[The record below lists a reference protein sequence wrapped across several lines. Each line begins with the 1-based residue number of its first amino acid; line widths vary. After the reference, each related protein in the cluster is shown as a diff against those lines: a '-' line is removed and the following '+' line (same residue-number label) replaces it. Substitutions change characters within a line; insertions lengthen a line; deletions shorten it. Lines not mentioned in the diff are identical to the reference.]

1 MAETISRD
9 RHKIGPSTLR
19 RRFRRLLHD
28 PNTKEERDQLR
39 TLLSYFDRESWEVYL
54 FGGLLR
60 DIATKGPFALPRD
73 IDLVVSDSTLQ
84 QIKLDFRSK
93 IEGENRFGGLSMRF
107 GEWSVDVWPVSE
119 TWAFKQHWDGE
130 VSPAELP
137 KTTFLNVEA
146 VVMGLSP
153 IPGHGRPV
161 YENGFFDA
169 LRGRVLSINFEKNPH
184 PESCITRTF
193 VTAANLRYRLGT
205 DLSKYIYEKLETV
218 GVDDVVEYQKNHYG
232 RVYLDYSRI
241 KRWFGE
247 IERHVELNEI
257 NPLLLSGAGMQIQ
270 KNILTG
276 VQLSLWDE
284 V

>member
-1 MAETISRD
+1 
-9 RHKIGPSTLR
+9 
-19 RRFRRLLHD
+19 
-28 PNTKEERDQLR
+28 
-39 TLLSYFDRESWEVYL
+39 
-54 FGGLLR
+54 
-60 DIATKGPFALPRD
+60 
-73 IDLVVSDSTLQ
+73 VVSDSTLQ

-107 GEWSVDVWPVSE
+107 GDWSVDVWPVSE

-169 LRGRVLSINFEKNPH
+169 LRGRVLSTNFEKNPH
-184 PESCITRTF
+184 PESCIARTF
-193 VTAANLRYRLGT
+193 VTAANLRYRI
-205 DLSKYIYEKLETV
+205 DSSLSRYIYDKSNNIGAYEIIK
-218 GVDDVVEYQKNHYG
+218 YQKEHYG
-232 RVYLDYSRI
+232 RVYLDSKRI
-241 KRWFGE
+241 KTWLE
-247 IERHVELNEI
+247 EVKRHVEYGKVK
-257 NPLLLSGAGMQIQ
+257 PLLLSGAGKQVQ

-276 VQLSLWDE
+276 VQLSLWDK